1 MTDELSREVVSFF
14 KRIKNVLKLGLG
26 EGCGT
31 L

>member
-1 MTDELSREVVSFF
+1 MTDEWVDVVPFF